1 MTRRADREAAAVGR
15 SSWVLGGGAGVRG
28 LSLADKVVETTN
40 PSSAVAMRE
49 RDENVFA
56 GWHPS
61 QGVYQLSTRTLRN
74 SQLQGLVAKLEVVI
88 PAFAALSSPRLSSA
102 APSTVTPSFL
112 FNLFSPLTPPP
123 CVWPTVL
130 SLRPD
135 PPACPLPDLPAALPS
150 QAAAPASPAPL
161 AAAAICLRV
170 SRPPGIA
177 RQDAAGQALASGVA
191 EPGSRREAGS
201 PRMAAAAS
209 SGPHAGLRAGPASQ
223 D

>member
-1 MTRRADREAAAVGR
+1 MGR
-15 SSWVLGGGAGVRG
+15 SSWVLGGAGVRG

-56 GWHPS
+56 GWHPG
-61 QGVYQLSTRTLRN
+61 QGVYHLSTRTLRS

-150 QAAAPASPAPL
+150 QAAASASPAPL

-177 RQDAAGQALASGVA
+177 RQDAADRLSQAAWRNLGVA
-191 EPGSRREAGS
+191 GKPALLGWPPLPAPVLTLGSGRGPPGRTRS
-201 PRMAAAAS
+201 
-209 SGPHAGLRAGPASQ
+209 
-223 D
+223 